1 MIILIFDFNSSTLK
15 IAANFEF
22 DDFHVKNSV
31 SKYLLE
37 SRNNFN
43 LQKNV
48 CKMLRYKYMTML
60 KRIKSKM
67 YKEDVFVH
75 SNDALQYSQ
84 LLLVMIQ
91 VVTTIHY
98 RNFDVL
104 NIAKIG
110 T

>member
-1 MIILIFDFNSSTLK
+1 M
-15 IAANFEF
+15 
-22 DDFHVKNSV
+22 
-31 SKYLLE
+31 
-37 SRNNFN
+37 
-43 LQKNV
+43 NV
-48 CKMLRYKYMTML
+48 F